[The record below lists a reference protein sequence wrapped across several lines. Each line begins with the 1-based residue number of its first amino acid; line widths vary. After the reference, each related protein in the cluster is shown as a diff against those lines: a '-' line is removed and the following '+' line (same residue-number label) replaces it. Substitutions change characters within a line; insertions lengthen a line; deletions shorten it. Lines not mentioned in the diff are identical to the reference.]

1 MDDNVQ
7 ITFSEC
13 EVGEP
18 ELLQRD
24 MMMGWGNRT
33 LLRYRND
40 RVGWLMPMTPA
51 LERLR
56 QVDCQKFKA
65 GLSYR
70 VQTMSQEPQ
79 LNKEGLII
87 PQVQYV

>member
-1 MDDNVQ
+1 MKLVSQN
-7 ITFSEC
+7 C
-13 EVGEP
+13 CRG
-18 ELLQRD
+18 
-24 MMMGWGNRT
+24 MGRGGGGRGGSRT

-56 QVDCQKFKA
+56 QVDRQKFKA
-65 GLSYR
+65 SLSYR
-70 VQTMSQEPQ
+70 VQTMSQKPQ